1 MNLNQRINPFHRSQR
16 NTVIST
22 PNGGSNLFN
31 TPSHQGTIAGV
42 INNSTSHPPSSTNG
56 LTNHTDS
63 SSIHQLQ
70 TSQTH
75 PVTATSPGTATQISQ
90 QHQLNACEVVDNKS
104 RQILINHRND
114 ANVGV
119 VSENYL
125 HSPQQQVKVSHHHET
140 KSEIRLEKET
150 SGTNLTTNAV
160 SLPSSGRKASI
171 GDENGMIT
179 IVTINNNCNNMS
191 ESDQFGDAV

>member
-1 MNLNQRINPFHRSQR
+1 M
-16 NTVIST
+16 
-22 PNGGSNLFN
+22 FN
-31 TPSHQGTIAGV
+31 TPTSHQGTITGV
-42 INNSTSHPPSSTNG
+42 INNSTSTTTDG

-70 TSQTH
+70 TSSAH
-75 PVTATSPGTATQISQ
+75 PVTATPPGTATQISQ
-90 QHQLNACEVVDNKS
+90 QQQQLNACEVVDSNKS

-125 HSPQQQVKVSHHHET
+125 HLPQQQQVKVSHHHET

-150 SGTNLTTNAV
+150 SGANLTTTNAV
-160 SLPSSGRKASI
+160 SLPAGRKASI

-179 IVTINNNCNNMS
+179 IVTINNNCNNLS
-191 ESDQFGDAV
+191 ESDRFGDIV